1 MACRA
6 NCPRDG
12 IWPLDGHRYRYRR
25 RVHRQLAV
33 AAARHPSRS
42 RNRICDHRRY
52 NWRRDTFN
60 YRPVGKTWRPLVGHQ
75 LTPRAGLQSARV
87 LAVSV
92 FSKANPGLAPG
103 FLFGPPR
110 WGSLLLLEP
119 ESRFL
124 LMALFDRSS
133 IAGKRTLLG
142 GVSNLPLGVTTCSDS
157 TRSSM

>member
-60 YRPVGKTWRPLVGHQ
+60 YRPVGKTWRPLVGRQ

-110 WGSLLLLEP
+110 WAESLVTRTRGPISACGTFRPFEHC
-119 ESRFL
+119 RK
-124 LMALFDRSS
+124 ADA
-133 IAGKRTLLG
+133 IGGVKRT
-142 GVSNLPLGVTTCSDS
+142 
-157 TRSSM
+157 